1 MNQKNERRIDMTRN
15 TSRIFAG
22 TTLTL
27 ALLLSGCGGGEQP
40 KKPGAGAAPPPPE
53 VEVIVVQPAPVTL
66 TNELP
71 GRLQA
76 YRTAQVRARVEGI
89 VEKRLFTEGSDVKAG
104 QALYQIYIGN
114 YSSDYEAARADA
126 ALARENLERAK
137 LLLEAK
143 VVSRQEYEQTV
154 AKQKQAEA
162 ALSRAKENR
171 DNTRVP
177 APISGRIGRTLVTE
191 GALVGRG
198 EATLLATIEQTD
210 KLYVNFTQSESDIM
224 RLQKAVKSGAL
235 KRAESTR
242 IELVLEDGSLYPL
255 PGKLLFTDMA
265 ADPSTGSVTMRAEI
279 PNPEHELLP
288 GMFVTIRFPEALAE
302 NAISVPQRAVQMSAQ
317 GQFVM
322 VVDAEG
328 KVGPRPVKVGS
339 MAGADFVIES
349 GLQGGEQVI
358 VNGLQKARPG
368 SVVKPVPLPSANP
381 APAAVEQK
389 QG

>member
-1 MNQKNERRIDMTRN
+1 MTRN
-15 TSRIFAG
+15 NSQIFTG
-22 TTLTL
+22 TTLSSLTL

-40 KKPGAGAAPPPPE
+40 KKPVAGSAPPPPE
-53 VEVIVVQPAPVTL
+53 VGVIIVKSAPVTL

-71 GRLQA
+71 GRLHA
-76 YRTAQVRARVEGI
+76 YRTAQVRARVEGV
-89 VEKRLFTEGSDVKAG
+89 VEKRMFEEGSDVKAG
-104 QALYQIYIGN
+104 QPLYQIDVGN
-114 YSSDYEAARADA
+114 YRSNYEAAQTDLS
-126 ALARENLERAK
+126 LAKQNLERAK
-137 LLLEAK
+137 QLLEAK
-143 VVSRQEYEQTV
+143 VVSQQEYDQTE
-154 AKQKQAEA
+154 ARFKQAEA
-162 ALSRAKENR
+162 AYSKAREDW

-177 APISGRIGRTLVTE
+177 APISGRIGLSMVTE

-210 KLYVNFTQSESDIM
+210 KLYVNFSQTESDIM

-235 KRAESTR
+235 KRSASTS
-242 IELVLEDGSLYPL
+242 IELVLEDDSIYPL
-255 PGKLLFTDMA
+255 PGKLLFTNMA

-288 GMFVTIRFPEALAE
+288 GMFVTIRFPEAQAE
-302 NAISVPQRAVQMSAQ
+302 NAISVPQRAVMMGAQ

-322 VVDAEG
+322 AVDAEG

-368 SVVKPVPLPSANP
+368 TVVKPVPLPT
-381 APAAVEQK
+381 APNAAPVAAEKK

>member
-1 MNQKNERRIDMTRN
+1 MTSD
-15 TSRIFAG
+15 TSQTFAG
-22 TTLTL
+22 KTL
-27 ALLLSGCGGGEQP
+27 ASLVLAALLAACGGDEQP
-40 KKPGAGAAPPPPE
+40 KKPAAGTAPPPPE
-53 VEVIVVQPAPVTL
+53 VEVMTVASSAVTL
-66 TNELP
+66 TDELP

-89 VEKRLFTEGSDVKAG
+89 VEKRLFAEGSDVKAG

-143 VVSRQEYEQTV
+143 VVSKQEYEQTV

-224 RLQKAVKSGAL
+224 RLQKAIKTGNL
-235 KRAESTR
+235 KRADSTA
-242 IELVLEDGSLYPL
+242 IELVLEDGSVYPL
-255 PGKLLFTDMA
+255 PGKLLFTDLA

-279 PNPEHELLP
+279 PNPNHDLLP
-288 GMFVTIRFPEALAE
+288 GMFVTIRFPQAVSE
-302 NAISVPQRAVQMSAQ
+302 NAISVPQRAVQMTPQ

-328 KVGPRPVKVGS
+328 KANPRPVRVGN
-339 MAGADFVIES
+339 MAGTDFVIES

-368 SVVKPVPLPSANP
+368 TVVKPVPLPSAPNA
-381 APAAVEQK
+381 APVAAEKK

>member
-1 MNQKNERRIDMTRN
+1 MTRN
-15 TSRIFAG
+15 TSQIFTG
-22 TTLTL
+22 TALSSLTL

-40 KKPGAGAAPPPPE
+40 KKPTAGTAPPPPE
-53 VEVIVVQPAPVTL
+53 VEVIIVKSAPVTL

-71 GRLQA
+71 GRLHA
-76 YRTAQVRARVEGI
+76 YRTAQVRARVEGV
-89 VEKRLFTEGSDVKAG
+89 VEKRMFEEGSDVKAG
-104 QALYQIYIGN
+104 QPLYQIDVGN
-114 YSSDYEAARADA
+114 YRSNYEAAQTDLS
-126 ALARENLERAK
+126 LAKQNLERAK
-137 LLLEAK
+137 QLLEAK
-143 VVSRQEYEQTV
+143 VVSQQEYDQTE
-154 AKQKQAEA
+154 ASFKQAEA
-162 ALSRAKENR
+162 AYSKAREDW

-177 APISGRIGRTLVTE
+177 ASISGRIGRSLVTE

-210 KLYVNFTQSESDIM
+210 KLYVNFTQTESDIM

-235 KRAESTR
+235 KRSESTE

-255 PGKLLFTDMA
+255 PGKLLFTDLA

-279 PNPEHELLP
+279 PNPNHELLP

-302 NAISVPQRAVQMSAQ
+302 NAISVPQRAVMMSPQ

-322 VVDAEG
+322 AVDAEG

-339 MAGADFVIES
+339 MAGSDFVIES

-368 SVVKPVPLPSANP
+368 TVVKPVPLPT
-381 APAAVEQK
+381 APNAAPVAAEKK

>member
-1 MNQKNERRIDMTRN
+1 MTRN
-15 TSRIFAG
+15 NSQIFTG
-22 TTLTL
+22 TTLSSLTL

-40 KKPGAGAAPPPPE
+40 KKPVAGSAPPPPE
-53 VEVIVVQPAPVTL
+53 VGVIIVKSAPVTL

-71 GRLQA
+71 GRLHA
-76 YRTAQVRARVEGI
+76 YRTAQVRARVEGV
-89 VEKRLFTEGSDVKAG
+89 VEKRMFEEGSDVKAG
-104 QALYQIYIGN
+104 QPLYQIDVGN
-114 YSSDYEAARADA
+114 YRSNYEAAQTDLS
-126 ALARENLERAK
+126 LAKQNLERAK
-137 LLLEAK
+137 QLLEAK
-143 VVSRQEYEQTV
+143 VVSQQEYDQTE
-154 AKQKQAEA
+154 ARFKQAEA
-162 ALSRAKENR
+162 AYSKAREDW

-177 APISGRIGRTLVTE
+177 APISGRIGLSMVTE

-210 KLYVNFTQSESDIM
+210 KLYVNFSQTESDIM

-235 KRAESTR
+235 KRSASTS
-242 IELVLEDGSLYPL
+242 IELVLEDDSIYPL
-255 PGKLLFTDMA
+255 PGKLLFTNMA

-302 NAISVPQRAVQMSAQ
+302 NAIRVPQSAVMMSPQ

-322 VVDAEG
+322 VVDAEN
-328 KVGPRPVKVGS
+328 KVGPRPVKVGN
-339 MAGADFVIES
+339 MAGTDFVISS

-368 SVVKPVPLPSANP
+368 SVVKPVPLQTVADAAPVP
-381 APAAVEQK
+381 AEK
-389 QG
+389 K